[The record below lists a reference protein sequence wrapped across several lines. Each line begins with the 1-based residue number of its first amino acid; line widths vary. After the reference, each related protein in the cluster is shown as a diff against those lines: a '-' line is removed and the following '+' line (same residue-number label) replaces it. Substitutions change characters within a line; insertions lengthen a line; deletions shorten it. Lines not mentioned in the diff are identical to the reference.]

1 MSNENAIG
9 NNLRILRQY
18 WNLSLED
25 LSSLGIPLSKLEA
38 IERGEYVPSAMELGL
53 LADGLLVPF
62 GALLRPLERTP
73 KGLVYRERGE
83 PSVFLHHSRKP
94 YRSLDTAHPLV
105 RHATIFCTEFVD
117 DYVELFGLP
126 SEPLW
131 CRYRLPDEVNELVV
145 DHELLPVMVY
155 RGTWFPEYPD
165 FVLKNIRQ
173 AVLSERLSPGQ
184 AADILGWD
192 YTSVLD
198 LLR

>member
-25 LSSLGIPLSKLEA
+25 LSSLGIPLSRLEA

-62 GALLRPLERTP
+62 GALLRPLEHTP
-73 KGLVYRERGE
+73 NGLVYREHSE
-83 PSVFLHHSRKP
+83 PLVFLHQTRKP
-94 YRSLDTAHPLV
+94 YRNLDRAHPLV
-105 RHATIFCTEFVD
+105 RHAAIFCTEFVD

-126 SEPLW
+126 EDALW
-131 CRYRLPDEVNELVV
+131 CRYRLPDGVNKLVV
-145 DHELLPVMVY
+145 DHELVPVTVY

-165 FVLKNIRQ
+165 FVLRRIRQ
-173 AVLSERLSPGQ
+173 AVLSEKLSPGQ
-184 AADILGWD
+184 AAGVLGWD